1 MYFLF
6 LFLLCF
12 LTPQMQ
18 VPSKDHSFL
27 KQCCGRSSFDSK
39 QGISDY
45 IRKKNQLKY
54 LVLNQMKIVHNT
66 FLKKEW
72 TLTRALDT
80 VMIFLVLF
88 FYTVVWSCHLKS
100 KRKQGK
106 IGTGGCRVRSQGRIS
121 INFTASATQPN
132 ETHRS
137 CSPSDSA
144 VPEQPSEQI
153 ANTDCP
159 FRILA
164 RHLVCH
170 RTICLMNFCSMIWC
184 LTNQFQN
191 LRNKKN
197 IITHCS
203 KVKMNGKKL
212 SKFQF
217 QF

>member
-1 MYFLF
+1 MLWTIFIWFKTRYFR
-6 LFLLCF
+6 LC
-12 LTPQMQ
+12 QKGKSAE
-18 VPSKDHSFL
+18 VPCFESNEDHAKHCFKS
-27 KQCCGRSSFDSK
+27 
-39 QGISDY
+39 
-45 IRKKNQLKY
+45 
-54 LVLNQMKIVHNT
+54 
-66 FLKKEW
+66 EW
-72 TLTRALDT
+72 TLTSALNM
-80 VMIFLVLF
+80 VMIFLKILS
-88 FYTVVWSCHLKS
+88 FYTVVWSCRLKS

-170 RTICLMNFCSMIWC
+170 RTICSMNFCSVIWVV
-184 LTNQFQN
+184 FSWN
-191 LRNKKN
+191 L
-197 IITHCS
+197 
-203 KVKMNGKKL
+203 
-212 SKFQF
+212 
-217 QF
+217 

>member
-1 MYFLF
+1 M
-6 LFLLCF
+6 
-12 LTPQMQ
+12 
-18 VPSKDHSFL
+18 
-27 KQCCGRSSFDSK
+27 
-39 QGISDY
+39 
-45 IRKKNQLKY
+45 
-54 LVLNQMKIVHNT
+54 
-66 FLKKEW
+66 
-72 TLTRALDT
+72 
-80 VMIFLVLF
+80 
-88 FYTVVWSCHLKS
+88 VWSCHLKS

-197 IITHCS
+197 INM
-203 KVKMNGKKL
+203 KGKNPK
-212 SKFQF
+212 KFNIVYFRNF
-217 QF
+217 QVPRKSANYLWNVNYVSLTCWQNSTF